1 MDKLRIQNI
10 KEKANRCLQCKT
22 KPCMNGCPLENNIP
36 QFIAYVR
43 NEEYKKAYEVLEQ
56 TTIMPFICG
65 RICPKS
71 KQCQGQCIRGI
82 KGEPVSIG
90 DIEAL
95 IGDIAI
101 KNKWYIEKRNK
112 NNGKTVAI
120 IGAGPA
126 GINCSIELAR
136 QGYTIDLYEKQNKIG
151 GILRYGIPDF
161 RLNKSYIDILQE
173 KLLGLDVTIYNNKML
188 GRDFTIPDLIKKYN
202 YVILDIGAN
211 CSCKMNIKGEQL
223 PNVLG
228 ANELLEYQN
237 HPDYINK
244 KVIIIGGG
252 NVAIDMARVAKQKG
266 AKEVKVFYRRA
277 RKQMPAEDIE
287 IEQAI
292 QEGIEFLYQVNVKEI
307 YANKIICSR
316 NLLLKKEGEQRETPI
331 EIENSEFK
339 IEADYVIMAIGS
351 KLNDNIIEQGIV
363 LNSNGYIKV
372 DDNFMTNIKNVYA
385 IGDCIGNK
393 STVAWA
399 ARTGRNL
406 AKKISLLE

>member
-126 GINCSIELAR
+126 GINCSIELTR
-136 QGYTIDLYEKQNKIG
+136 
-151 GILRYGIPDF
+151 
-161 RLNKSYIDILQE
+161 
-173 KLLGLDVTIYNNKML
+173 
-188 GRDFTIPDLIKKYN
+188 
-202 YVILDIGAN
+202 
-211 CSCKMNIKGEQL
+211 
-223 PNVLG
+223 
-228 ANELLEYQN
+228 
-237 HPDYINK
+237 H
-244 KVIIIGGG
+244 
-252 NVAIDMARVAKQKG
+252 
-266 AKEVKVFYRRA
+266 
-277 RKQMPAEDIE
+277 
-287 IEQAI
+287 
-292 QEGIEFLYQVNVKEI
+292 
-307 YANKIICSR
+307 
-316 NLLLKKEGEQRETPI
+316 
-331 EIENSEFK
+331 
-339 IEADYVIMAIGS
+339 
-351 KLNDNIIEQGIV
+351 
-363 LNSNGYIKV
+363 
-372 DDNFMTNIKNVYA
+372 
-385 IGDCIGNK
+385 
-393 STVAWA
+393 
-399 ARTGRNL
+399 
-406 AKKISLLE
+406 